1 MRKTRKPERSIETVD
16 LYTLTQIASKARVSD
31 KTIRRLVDR
40 GEIKIHRIGT
50 QIRVSEDDW
59 RAYLARSRQP

>member
-16 LYTLTQIASKARVSD
+16 LYTLTQIASKARVSV